1 MTKNTKSTKF
11 YSNLQEQKVSTL
23 LGMKKVSGSGAP
35 LYCCGDLSDDMFL
48 GECKTSMKDK
58 SSFSVKKEWIDKNNI
73 ERLQLQKPYSF
84 LAISFTPEADT
95 NYFIIGEKEMKKF
108 VELLREENK
117 IEED

>member
-1 MTKNTKSTKF
+1 MTKNDKSTKF
-11 YSNLQEQKVSTL
+11 YSNAQERKVSSL
-23 LGMKKVSGSGAP
+23 LDMKQVSGSGGP
-35 LYCCGDLSDDMFL
+35 CFCCGDILGDMFL
-48 GECKTSMKDK
+48 GECKTSMKEK

-73 ERLQLQKPYSF
+73 ERVQLQKPYSF

-117 IEED
+117 NEEN

>member
-1 MTKNTKSTKF
+1 MAKIGTSRY
-11 YSNLQEQKVSTL
+11 YSDIQEKRVSSL
-23 LGMKKVSGSGAP
+23 LGMKQTSGSGQP
-35 LYCCGDLSDDMFL
+35 LFCCGDILGDMFL
-48 GECKTSMKDK
+48 GECKTSMKEK
-58 SSFSVKKEWIDKNNI
+58 SSFSVKKEWVDKNNI

-117 IEED
+117 K